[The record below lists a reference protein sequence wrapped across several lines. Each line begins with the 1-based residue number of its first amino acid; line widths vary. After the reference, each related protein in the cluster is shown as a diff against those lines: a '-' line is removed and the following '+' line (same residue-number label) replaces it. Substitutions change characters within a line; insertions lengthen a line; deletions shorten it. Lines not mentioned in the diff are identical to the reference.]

1 MIHRDL
7 KNIALVGALAM
18 LSACTI
24 NGGDADDD
32 SGNGTDKP
40 TTGNNPTTTTDTPTT
55 SGADTG
61 TPDDAQLCANFGGY
75 AGVKTV
81 VGDFVGRVLLDDR
94 INAYFLTADV
104 DGGKLTTCLEEQ
116 VGNATGCAGITYT
129 CGDMKTVHAG
139 MGISMA
145 DFGDLAEDFS
155 KAMDAHQVNTP
166 TLTQADKNAVLGVLG
181 GMAPDIV
188 EDANN
193 NVTTYQKLGR
203 KPGIAKVIGGPSDP
217 KSFVALVAGDASI
230 NTFFAKSDLDRLKT
244 CLVRQVTAA
253 TDGPQI
259 YGKEVTAPA
268 PADPGVTTE
277 NPCKDMLSSHK
288 ELKDSMGVGIDKADF
303 DALVGHL
310 VTALTNNAVPMTE
323 QNAILGALGPLC
335 PMIVTVNPE
344 MCG

>member
-1 MIHRDL
+1 MILRDL
-7 KNIALVGALAM
+7 KTIALVGSLAM

-24 NGGDADDD
+24 NGGGDD
-32 SGNGTDKP
+32 GNDDTGTATDNP
-40 TTGNNPTTTTDTPTT
+40 STGNPTTTPTT

-61 TPDDAQLCANFGGY
+61 GEDAQLCANFGGY

-81 VGDFVGRVLLDDR
+81 VGDFVGRVLVDDR
-94 INAYFLTADV
+94 INAYFLSTDV

-116 VGNATGCAGITYT
+116 VGNATGCAGVTYT

-166 TLTQADKNAVLGVLG
+166 TLTQADKDAVLGVLG
-181 GMAPDIV
+181 GMAGDIV

-203 KPGIAKVIGGPSDP
+203 KPGIATVIGGPSDP
-217 KSFVALVAGDASI
+217 KSFVAMVAGDATLV
-230 NTFFAKSDLDRLKT
+230 TFFAMSDLDRLKT
-244 CLVRQVTAA
+244 CLVRQVTTA
-253 TDGPQI
+253 TSGPQI
-259 YGKEVTAPA
+259 YGKEVTAPP

-288 ELKDSMGVGIDKADF
+288 DLKDSMGVGIEKADF

-310 VTALTNNAVPMTE
+310 VTAMNNYTVPMAE
-323 QNAILGALGPLC
+323 QNTIIGALGPMC
-335 PMIVTVNPE
+335 KEIVTVDPE